1 MSAKAVELM
10 RAIHGENIYL
20 GYGSALPLDLKGWNS
35 THKTFVDLITKNRP
49 SIVFDIGVWKG
60 GSTIF
65 MANLLKENGIAG
77 AVVAIDTF
85 LGSPEHW
92 DRTSPDW
99 HRITRR
105 AGRPLLYEQFLT
117 NVLRVGMHDL
127 VVPLP
132 QTSDN
137 AAVILSRL
145 RIRAG
150 LIHIDAAH
158 EYDAVMRD
166 IRTYWE
172 LLEPGGYLL
181 GDDYEERWTDV
192 VRAANEFADSV
203 KQKLTVVEPKWHLRK
218 P

>member
-1 MSAKAVELM
+1 MSAKAAELM
-10 RAIHGENIYL
+10 QAIHGENIYA
-20 GYGSALPLDLKGWNS
+20 GYGSVLPLDLKGWHS
-35 THKTFVDLITKNRP
+35 THETFIDLIVKNRP
-49 SIVFDIGVWKG
+49 SVVFDVGVWKG

-65 MANLLKENGIAG
+65 MANLLKENGITG
-77 AVVAIDTF
+77 AIVAIDTF

-92 DRTSPDW
+92 DRTTPDGNL
-99 HRITRR
+99 IMRR

-127 VVPLP
+127 IVPFP

-137 AAVILSRL
+137 AAIILSRL
-145 RIRAG
+145 GIRAD

-166 IRTYWE
+166 IRAYWE

-181 GDDYEERWTDV
+181 GDDYAERWPDV
-192 VRAANEFADSV
+192 VRAANEFAESIN
-203 KQKLTVVEPKWHLRK
+203 QKPTVVEPKWYLRK